1 MMTRCLLCLTLA
13 LAPAAAT
20 AQGAD
25 PMQSAT
31 CQQALRAVEVQEVE
45 VAAARQ
51 VDPLASLPR
60 NRAALARLEALRQ
73 RAAQV
78 CLAGRPDRPSSRP
91 GQQNRPSSRPDRQAP
106 R

>member
-1 MMTRCLLCLTLA
+1 MGRFLFCMMVGM
-13 LAPAAAT
+13 APALAT

-25 PMQSAT
+25 PMQSAA
-31 CQQALRAVEVQEVE
+31 CQQALLAVEAQEAQ
-45 VAAARQ
+45 VAAAHRL
-51 VDPLASLPR
+51 DPQAGLPR

-78 CLAGRPDRPSSRP
+78 CLASRLDRPSSRP
-91 GQQNRPSSRPDRQAP
+91 NQQDRPSSRPNRPAP